1 MDETT
6 LTKRLVIGLFA
17 LELIGFIFAG
27 LLNYGQNNPS
37 LNQLQGFENSLQH
50 QAGNLAN
57 ATNITFFK
65 NLVQPSGS
73 FLIYGYSY
81 MAYYIASFIN
91 FIIKILNFGLQLIVL
106 LGIGF
111 LTIFDILFIVMPSL
125 FMSINL
131 GVFNFIFI
139 SGYALLWLV
148 ISVYAFNL
156 ITRIIG
162 RVI

>member
-27 LLNYGQNNPS
+27 LLNYGQNNPT
-37 LNQLQGFENSLQH
+37 LNSLQGFENSLQH
-50 QAGNLAN
+50 QSGNLAN
-57 ATNITFFK
+57 ATSITLFG
-65 NLVQPSGS
+65 NLVQPTGS
-73 FLIYGYSY
+73 FLLYGLSY
-81 MAYYIASFIN
+81 IAYYLASFIN
-91 FIIKILNFGLQLIVL
+91 FIVKIFNFVIQLIIL
-106 LGIGF
+106 LALGF
-111 LTIFDILFIVMPSL
+111 TMLLDILFIVLPSL
-125 FMSINL
+125 FVSINL

-139 SGYALLWLV
+139 SGYALLWIV